1 MALLAPTSS
10 LTVVYARTR
19 TLSDEKHVWHSSPAI
34 FETRTTPSW
43 NKQSTPEC
51 QITMDLRPL
60 PRNLLYKCLLT
71 AIHDFRTNQIL
82 RIHEKPLDWLRASS
96 NTRLAQDASKL
107 QFLSTYDT
115 ACTSANQDED
125 PQTQHFVFIQH
136 HFGERNYTNRM
147 RNQAAKLTS
156 NVGKT
161 VSFFIRLERNS
172 SLIVPLILMRRK
184 ALKAAVNICINTQ
197 YAVF

>member
-1 MALLAPTSS
+1 MALLAPMSS
-10 LTVVYARTR
+10 LTAVYARTR
-19 TLSDEKHVWHSSPAI
+19 TLSNQKQEWHSSPAI

-60 PRNLLYKCLLT
+60 PRNLLCKCLLN
-71 AIHDFRTNQIL
+71 AIRDFRNNQI
-82 RIHEKPLDWLRASS
+82 RRVHEKPLDWLWASS
-96 NTRLAQDASKL
+96 NTRLVQDASKL
-107 QFLSTYDT
+107 QFLPTYDT

-125 PQTQHFVFIQH
+125 PQTPTSGNKIIQT
-136 HFGERNYTNRM
+136 ECEIRRQNW
-147 RNQAAKLTS
+147 TS

-161 VSFFIRLERNS
+161 ASFFIRLGRNS

-184 ALKAAVNICINTQ
+184 ALKAAVNICINPQ